1 MTAEEVFCDLYDKY
15 GKALTW
21 HMIPLSQSNGALVEK
36 LKKEIG
42 NNHFL
47 YNRKIWAVAKCER
60 NGDVLYVSGS
70 GNGKDIYYIFSLT
83 YSADNNLEEFPEYKE
98 FKDIREVKEF
108 IEQSLNENLC
118 RDISNLEG
126 ALHMDYPFYDAP
138 NTAAIVCCHIIDDG
152 KPVLY
157 VSHDEDDGMWQ
168 FLCGS
173 THETDEARLVSL
185 RSVFDLDPSVGDLKD
200 MPCGYYAE
208 RKTKNDNWIVKK
220 R

>member
-15 GKALTW
+15 GKALIW
-21 HMIPLSQSNGALVEK
+21 HMIPLSQSNGALVEE

-47 YNRKIWAVAKCER
+47 YNRKMWAVAKCER
-60 NGDVLYVSGS
+60 NG
-70 GNGKDIYYIFSLT
+70 
-83 YSADNNLEEFPEYKE
+83 
-98 FKDIREVKEF
+98 
-108 IEQSLNENLC
+108 
-118 RDISNLEG
+118 
-126 ALHMDYPFYDAP
+126 ALHMDYLFYDAP

-185 RSVFDLDPSVGDLKD
+185 KSVFDLDNSVGELSD
-200 MPCGYYAE
+200 MPCGYCAE
-208 RKTKNDNWIVKK
+208 RKTENDNWIVKK